1 MSLFLYLAT
10 INLKKINMKAPCSTV
25 KRILPIMFPLFM
37 LFSFSE
43 YAKAAQEFYAVKIY
57 RFNNQAQVDRVE
69 KFLKEAYIPA
79 MHRIGISKV
88 GVFKPIEGDTV
99 AGLSVFVWIPLKSLQ
114 QYTELPGLLEKDA
127 QYKSNGTDYLEADNK
142 NAPYA
147 RMETILLKAFP
158 DMPKFGIPTHTTP
171 PSNRIYELRSYEGP
185 TEKMFGLKVEMFN
198 AGGEIKLFDK
208 LGFNAVFYAEVISGS
223 TMPNLMYMTTFA
235 DMKAHD
241 EHWDSFRNHPE
252 WKALSAMEKYKN
264 TVSRSVKYL
273 LHPTDYS
280 DI

>member
-1 MSLFLYLAT
+1 
-10 INLKKINMKAPCSTV
+10 MKAPFSTV
-25 KRILPIMFPLFM
+25 KRILTLVFPLFM

-43 YAKAAQEFYAVKIY
+43 YARAAQEYYAFKIY
-57 RFNNQAQVDRVE
+57 HFKNQTQVERVE

-79 MHRIGISKV
+79 LHRIGISKV

-114 QYTELPGLLEKDA
+114 QYAELPGLLEKDT
-127 QYKSNGTDYLEADNK
+127 QFKSNGADYLEADNK
-142 NAPYA
+142 NAPYT
-147 RMETILLKAFP
+147 RIETILLKAFP

-171 PSNRIYELRSYEGP
+171 PSKRIYELRSYEGP

-241 EHWDSFRNHPE
+241 EHWAAFRAHPD
-252 WKALSAMEKYKN
+252 WKELSGLEKYKH
-264 TVSRSVKYL
+264 TVSKSVIQL

>member
-1 MSLFLYLAT
+1 
-10 INLKKINMKAPCSTV
+10 
-25 KRILPIMFPLFM
+25 MFPLVMF
-37 LFSFSE
+37 FSFIE
-43 YAKAAQEFYAVKIY
+43 YARAAQEYYAIKIY
-57 RFNNQAQVDRVE
+57 RFKNQTQVDRVE
-69 KFLKEAYIPA
+69 KFLKEAYLPA
-79 MHRIGISKV
+79 MHRIGINKV

-99 AGLSVFVWIPLKSLQ
+99 ASLSVFVWIPLKSLQ
-114 QYTELPGLLEKDA
+114 QYAELPGLLEKDA
-127 QYKSNGTDYLEADNK
+127 QYKSDGADYLEANNK

-147 RMETILLKAFP
+147 RIETIMLKAFP
-158 DMPKFGIPTHTTP
+158 DMPKFGIPTHATP
-171 PSNRIYELRSYEGP
+171 PNQRIYELRSYEGP
-185 TEKMFGLKVEMFN
+185 TEKMFGLKMDMFN
-198 AGGEIKLFDK
+198 AGGEIKLFGK

-241 EHWDSFRNHPE
+241 ERWDAFRNHPE

>member
-1 MSLFLYLAT
+1 MKPKKSSAGITSLILVSFFILLFSAG
-10 INLKKINMKAPCSTV
+10 NLKAGQ
-25 KRILPIMFPLFM
+25 
-37 LFSFSE
+37 E
-43 YAKAAQEFYAVKIY
+43 YYALKIY
-57 RFNNQAQVDRVE
+57 KFKNQGQVERVE
-69 KFLKEAYIPA
+69 KFLKEACIPA
-79 MHRIGISKV
+79 MHKAGIAKV

-99 AGLSVFVWIPLKSLQ
+99 AGLSVFVWYPLKSLQ
-114 QYTELPGLLEKDA
+114 QYAGLDGLLEKDA
-127 QYKSNGTDYLEADNK
+127 QYKKAGADYLEADNK

-147 RMETILLKAFP
+147 RIETILLKAFP
-158 DMPKFGIPTHTTP
+158 DMPHFGIPEHTTP
-171 PSNRIYELRSYEGP
+171 PSQRIYELRSYEGP
-185 TEKMFGLKVEMFN
+185 TEKMFQRKMEMFN
-198 AGGEIKLFDK
+198 AGGEITLFGK

-241 EHWDSFRNHPE
+241 EHWDTFRGHPE

-280 DI
+280 EL

>member
-1 MSLFLYLAT
+1 
-10 INLKKINMKAPCSTV
+10 MKAPFSTV
-25 KRILPIMFPLFM
+25 KQFTALAFTLFM
-37 LFSFSE
+37 LVSFSG
-43 YAKAAQEFYAVKIY
+43 YARAAQEYYAIKIY
-57 RFNNQAQVDRVE
+57 RFKNQEQVERVE

-99 AGLSVFVWIPLKSLQ
+99 AGLTVFVWIPLKSLQ
-114 QYTELPGLLEKDA
+114 QYADLPGLLEKDA
-127 QYKSNGTDYLEADNK
+127 RYKSDGADYLEADNK

-147 RMETILLKAFP
+147 RIETILLKAFP

-171 PSNRIYELRSYEGP
+171 PSGRIYELRSYEGP
-185 TEKMFGLKVEMFN
+185 TEKMFGRKMDMFN

-208 LGFNAVFYAEVISGS
+208 LGFNAVFYAEVIAGS

-241 EHWDSFRNHPE
+241 EHWDAFRNHPE
-252 WKALSAMEKYKN
+252 WKAMSALEKYKN

>member
-1 MSLFLYLAT
+1 
-10 INLKKINMKAPCSTV
+10 MKASVSAV
-25 KRILPIMFPLFM
+25 KRIFTFMLPLFM
-37 LFSFSE
+37 FFSFIG
-43 YAKAAQEFYAVKIY
+43 YAKAAQEYYAVKIY
-57 RFNNQAQVDRVE
+57 RFKNQTQVERVE

-79 MHRIGISKV
+79 IHRIGISKV

-99 AGLSVFVWIPLKSLQ
+99 TGLSVFVWIPLKSLQ
-114 QYTELPGLLEKDA
+114 QYAELPGLLEKDA
-127 QYKSNGTDYLEADNK
+127 RYKSNGTDYLEADNK
-142 NAPYA
+142 NAPYD
-147 RMETILLKAFP
+147 RIEIILLKAFP
-158 DMPKFGIPTHTTP
+158 DMPKFGIPTHATP
-171 PSNRIYELRSYEGP
+171 PVKRIYELRSYEGP
-185 TEKMFGLKVEMFN
+185 TEKMFERKVEMFN

-235 DMKAHD
+235 DIKAHD
-241 EHWDSFRNHPE
+241 ELWDAFRNHPE
-252 WKALSAMEKYKN
+252 WKALSAKEKFKN